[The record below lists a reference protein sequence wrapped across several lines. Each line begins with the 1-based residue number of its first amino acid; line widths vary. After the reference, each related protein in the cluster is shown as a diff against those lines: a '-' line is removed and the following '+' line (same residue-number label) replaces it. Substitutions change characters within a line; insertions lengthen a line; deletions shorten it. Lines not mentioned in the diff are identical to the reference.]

1 MILKD
6 LARLRA
12 QYISAARR
20 AGFSLAQ
27 AELFIFDLTIEEGE
41 GALLDFESSDE
52 FIQEL
57 RYSLEAAY

>member
-12 QYISAARR
+12 QYISAARS
-20 AGFSLAQ
+20 AGISLADV
-27 AELFIFDLTIEEGE
+27 ELFIFDLTIEDGD
-41 GALLDFESSDE
+41 GALLEFETPDA

-57 RYSLEAAY
+57 RYTLENA